1 METERILEGLMGRDE
16 ISVQT
21 HGGPVVFVSTLTN
34 ELGMETDLVLL
45 DVNDESVLLDR
56 LDVDR
61 LIKAL
66 TAAKL
71 LNEIHTD

>member
-1 METERILEGLMGRDE
+1 MKTNELMGREE
-16 ISVQT
+16 IAVQT
-21 HGGPVVFVSTLTN
+21 YGGPVVFVSTLTN
-34 ELGMETDLVLL
+34 ELGMETDLVML

-56 LDVDR
+56 LDIDR